1 MKKILT
7 FYLNNNILG
16 IDIDLVK
23 EITRNIE
30 YTPIFDTKEY
40 ITGLMNLR
48 GTIVTIFNLCTL
60 LGYES
65 FEEQTTSKC
74 VILKTDFNNTDQIG
88 FLVDK
93 TGDVIAIDEENLYA
107 LPENYIQANNQ
118 YIFSAIKYH
127 EILISI
133 LDFKKILEIEKI

>member
-1 MKKILT
+1 MKKLLT

-40 ITGLMNLR
+40 IMGLMNLR
-48 GTIVTIFNLCTL
+48 GTIITIFNICKL
-60 LGYES
+60 LSYES
-65 FEEQTTSKC
+65 FEKQSTSKC
-74 VILKTDFNNTDQIG
+74 VILKSDFNNNDQIG

-93 TGDVIAIDEENLYA
+93 TGDVIEIDEEKIYE
-107 LPENYIQANNQ
+107 LPENYAQADIQ
-118 YIFSAIKYH
+118 YIFSVIKYD

-133 LDFKKILEIEKI
+133 LDLRKILEIEKI